1 MKNNYLNYISPKH
14 EEGGILKAAWGDS
27 VVRSTA
33 KDRERLKKLFTKESD
48 LDEIKNPFEQEKQ
61 ESQSSSK
68 QETVTWDNLNNEYDA
83 SVSQPS
89 VITQQVNPTV
99 ASNFEFTVDKSKP
112 RGYRNNNPLNIRI
125 SDNAWSGKIA
135 NNTDGSFE
143 QFEDM
148 AHGYRAGFL
157 NMKTHING
165 GNNTIRKL
173 INVWAPASDG
183 NDPESYAN
191 KVASAAG
198 ISADEII
205 NPKDP
210 NIMQKIV
217 LAMAKVENKQ
227 DANPDD
233 VVQGWKLYMGST
245 L

>member
-1 MKNNYLNYISPKH
+1 MDWVELRHRISEKNGDGIKIFNRTYNNASIDVDDTPDSSSIKSESPKQA
-14 EEGGILKAAWGDS
+14 ETDS
-27 VVRSTA
+27 
-33 KDRERLKKLFTKESD
+33 K
-48 LDEIKNPFEQEKQ
+48 I
-61 ESQSSSK
+61 
-68 QETVTWDNLNNEYDA
+68 TWDDLMNNYDA
-83 SVSQPS
+83 SVTQPS
-89 VITQQVNPTV
+89 IVTQQVNPTV
-99 ASNFEFTVDKSKP
+99 ASNSEFTVDKSKP

-125 SDNAWSGKIA
+125 SNNAWSGKVA
-135 NNTDGSFE
+135 NNTDGAFE

-157 NMKTHING
+157 NMKTQINR

-173 INVWAPASDG
+173 INTWAPASDG
-183 NDPESYAN
+183 NNPESYAN

-210 NIMQKIV
+210 NTMQKIV
-217 LAMAKVENKQ
+217 LAMAKVENGQ

-233 VVQGWKLYMGST
+233 VTQGWKLYMGST